1 MQCATEM
8 LGELRDR
15 AWRRS
20 LPDVNDSVVND
31 SVVNDSVV
39 NDDERACPDT
49 YTINRLVYYVDSA
62 TAINKLVPVIPPDV
76 IADLCAA
83 LSAALV
89 WSRWEIDLATYRRF
103 NELHEALSRMM
114 ALQMMALHRMS

>member
-1 MQCATEM
+1 MWGVQGMQCATEM

-20 LPDVNDSVVND
+20 LSD
-31 SVVNDSVV
+31 VNDSVV
-39 NDDERACPDT
+39 NDDERACHDT

-62 TAINKLVPVIPPDV
+62 IAINKLVPVIPPDV

-103 NELHEALSRMM
+103 NELHEALIRM
-114 ALQMMALHRMS
+114 LALHRRS